1 MQQQFDPA
9 ARPGARPSNAA
20 LWLIAV
26 LLAFIAG
33 SLWNGG
39 QAGHALP
46 VALAQNTPAG
56 ARGIYAFT
64 GQIDEQSYG
73 VFMLDVDAGTLWC
86 YEIDSEDGVRK
97 LKLVAA
103 RAWMYDRLLRDFN
116 VLPPNYLTVKDLV
129 ARERAVEAGRQNAE
143 SEQRTSDGGGPS
155 DK

>member
-1 MQQQFDPA
+1 MHQSSDPA
-9 ARPGARPSNAA
+9 GRTARPSNTV

-33 SLWNGG
+33 SLWNGRG
-39 QAGHALP
+39 GDP
-46 VALAQNTPAG
+46 VLSAALAQNAPAG

-64 GQIDEQSYG
+64 GQIDERSYG

-129 ARERAVEAGRQNAE
+129 ARERAAEAGRQN
-143 SEQRTSDGGGPS
+143 SDGDTRGTTDGASP
-155 DK
+155 

>member
-1 MQQQFDPA
+1 MHQANEPVS
-9 ARPGARPSNAA
+9 RPGARPPNAA
-20 LWLIAV
+20 IWLIAV

-33 SLWNGG
+33 SLWNGRG
-39 QAGHALP
+39 AGDGLP
-46 VALAQNTPAG
+46 MALAQNTPAG

-64 GQIDEQSYG
+64 GQIDEQSFG

-129 ARERAVEAGRQNAE
+129 ARERAAEAGRQNAE
-143 SEQRTSDGGGPS
+143 NEGRTTDGNGPG